1 MTDAERLEKLENTVT
16 ELEVQLTTVRINQ
29 ARNLGLL
36 AGGFAV
42 LTAIGGWLAIGKL
55 LLE

>member
-1 MTDAERLEKLENTVT
+1 MDDREHLDQLEARLGKLEDKVT
-16 ELEVQLTTVRINQ
+16 RVTINQ

-55 LLE
+55 LLS